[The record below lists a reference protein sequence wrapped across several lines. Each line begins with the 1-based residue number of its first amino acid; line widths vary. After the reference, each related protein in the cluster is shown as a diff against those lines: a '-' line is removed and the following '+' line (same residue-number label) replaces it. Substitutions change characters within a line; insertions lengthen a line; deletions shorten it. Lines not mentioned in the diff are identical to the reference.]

1 MTLMKS
7 ILLGSAAGIV
17 AVASA
22 QAADLPT
29 KKAAPV
35 EYVKICNVGGIVGWT
50 LPGSDTCVKF
60 SGYITAQFE
69 GGNLETEYNW
79 GTVAQAAADITNP
92 TIASAVTTA
101 LGGDTRQTQRVL
113 IAANASQ
120 QNTTYYRDATGWT
133 TRANFGFDM
142 ASNTAYG
149 PLIGHFDLNAENGQF
164 FDNTGTSVYV
174 NTAYLTWAGITAGKQ
189 QSFFSFTG
197 GGDNW
202 ANFFSPDR
210 KGFNEPELLAY
221 TASFGGGFS
230 ATISAETPGTVGGS
244 GAGTQSGAPNYT
256 NPGGNEGNNGQH
268 LNTLT
273 TQFAGQRWPD
283 IVGALHVKQGWG
295 EAQVSGVIHNVNVF
309 DNVYNNTD
317 TCGLTGALVCNG
329 QHKPGRL
336 GGRRRREDQPDG
348 GWGGFWGAGDNFL
361 VTGEYGKNATWYSGL
376 TGEAMWGEWGQTNG
390 NGQPMFLPD
399 AFFNPLTNSW
409 SNPTTWSVSALLEH
423 HFTPQFYVDLEGS
436 VGGFSWNNMGGGCNV
451 ALGLVGLSR
460 YPGHPGPALAQR
472 DGLAGR
478 RRHRL
483 EPGHQPQ
490 LRPRVDVHGFEPDE
504 AERVPWN
511 HLQLWHVD
519 RNFRAGRLERQQQ
532 RLRRPF
538 PHHPLLLIATRSV
551 ETDGPGAQAP
561 GFFFRQHRAP

>member
-1 MTLMKS
+1 
-7 ILLGSAAGIV
+7 
-17 AVASA
+17 
-22 QAADLPT
+22 
-29 KKAAPV
+29 
-35 EYVKICNVGGIVGWT
+35 
-50 LPGSDTCVKF
+50 
-60 SGYITAQFE
+60 
-69 GGNLETEYNW
+69 
-79 GTVAQAAADITNP
+79 
-92 TIASAVTTA
+92 
-101 LGGDTRQTQRVL
+101 
-113 IAANASQ
+113 
-120 QNTTYYRDATGWT
+120 
-133 TRANFGFDM
+133 M

-244 GAGTQSGAPNYT
+244 GGGTQSGRAQLSH
-256 NPGGNEGNNGQH
+256 PGGNEGPIGQH

-295 EAQVSGVIHNVNVF
+295 EAQLSGVIHNVNVF
-309 DNVYNNTD
+309 DNVYNGTD
-317 TCGLTGALVCNG
+317 TCGISGALVCNG
-329 QHKPGRL
+329 QESKV
-336 GGRRRREDQPDG
+336 
-348 GWGGFWGAGDNFL
+348 GWAVDAGVKINLPSFGAGDNFL

-409 SNPTTWSVSALLEH
+409 STPTTWSVSALFEH
-423 HFTPQFYVDLEGS
+423 HFTPQFYLDLEGS
-436 VGGFSWNNMGGGCNV
+436 VGGFRWNNMGGGCNV
-451 ALGLVGLSR
+451 ALGLSGCLATQAIQGPLSPNGTAWLVGADIGWNPVTNLNFDLELMYMDLNQARPSGFLGTI
-460 YPGHPGPALAQR
+460 YNFGTSTETFVPGDWKGNSN
-472 DGLAGR
+472 GFAGR
-478 RRHRL
+478 
-483 EPGHQPQ
+483 
-490 LRPRVDVHGFEPDE
+490 
-504 AERVPWN
+504 
-511 HLQLWHVD
+511 
-519 RNFRAGRLERQQQ
+519 FR
-532 RLRRPF
+532 
-538 PHHPLLLIATRSV
+538 ITRY
-551 ETDGPGAQAP
+551 
-561 GFFFRQHRAP
+561 F

>member
-29 KKAAPV
+29 RKAAPV

-79 GTVAQAAADITNP
+79 GTVAHAATSIGNTATSRLF
-92 TIASAVTTA
+92 ARLSTTA

-113 IAANASQ
+113 IAASDPQ

-244 GAGTQSGAPNYT
+244 GGGTQMGAPKNA
-256 NPGGNEGNNGQH
+256 NPGGNEGPMGP

-295 EAQVSGVIHNVNVF
+295 EAQLSGVIHNVNVF
-309 DNVYNNTD
+309 DNVYRTAR
-317 TCGLTGALVCNG
+317 TRCGITGAFACNG
-329 QHKPGRL
+329 QTEPR
-336 GGRRRREDQPDG
+336 
-348 GWGGFWGAGDNFL
+348 
-361 VTGEYGKNATWYSGL
+361 S
-376 TGEAMWGEWGQTNG
+376 
-390 NGQPMFLPD
+390 
-399 AFFNPLTNSW
+399 
-409 SNPTTWSVSALLEH
+409 
-423 HFTPQFYVDLEGS
+423 
-436 VGGFSWNNMGGGCNV
+436 
-451 ALGLVGLSR
+451 
-460 YPGHPGPALAQR
+460 
-472 DGLAGR
+472 AGR
-478 RRHRL
+478 ST
-483 EPGHQPQ
+483 P
-490 LRPRVDVHGFEPDE
+490 
-504 AERVPWN
+504 A
-511 HLQLWHVD
+511 
-519 RNFRAGRLERQQQ
+519 
-532 RLRRPF
+532 
-538 PHHPLLLIATRSV
+538 
-551 ETDGPGAQAP
+551 
-561 GFFFRQHRAP
+561 